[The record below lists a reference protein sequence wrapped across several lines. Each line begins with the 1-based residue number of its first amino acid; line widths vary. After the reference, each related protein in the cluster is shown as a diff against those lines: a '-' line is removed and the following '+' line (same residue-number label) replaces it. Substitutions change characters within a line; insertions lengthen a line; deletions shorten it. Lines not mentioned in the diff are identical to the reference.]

1 MSMIGILGNNLAIDL
16 GTNNTLVYK
25 ADKGIVLDESST
37 VALDIRNGEVIAVGN
52 KALEMYGKT
61 PENITIVKPL
71 ENGTVSDF
79 DITKL
84 LVKYCIDKSLPRFN
98 LIQPK
103 IVITAPVGVS
113 DIELRAIEDA
123 CIHSGARE
131 VYIVESVISSAIGC
145 GFDVLDSKGR
155 LIVNFGAGSTE
166 IAVINLGGIVISRNL
181 KFGGNKL
188 DEDIVDYVYKKYSVF
203 IGENTAREAKEKIA
217 SVKEL
222 SENKSYEISGRD
234 LLSGMPVK
242 IDIFQSD
249 IKEAIIKRI
258 YSIIEEIKFV
268 LEKNPPELSS
278 DILIN
283 GIFLTGGSSKLDGLK
298 DLLQDEIGIKI
309 HLSENPLSDSVNGA
323 GSIVKN
329 LRIYKNFGM

>member
-1 MSMIGILGNNLAIDL
+1 MSMIGVLSNNLAIDL

-25 ADKGIVLDESST
+25 TDKGIVLSLSSS
-37 VALDIRNGEVIAVGN
+37 VALDIRSGEIIAVGN

-84 LVKYCIDKSLPRFN
+84 LVKFCLEKSLPKFN

-131 VYIVESVISSAIGC
+131 VYIVESAISSAIGA
-145 GFDVLDSKGR
+145 GFDVLASEGR
-155 LIVNFGAGSTE
+155 LIINFGAGSTE
-166 IAVINLGGIVISRNL
+166 IAVISLGGIVISKNL
-181 KFGGNKL
+181 RFGGNKL
-188 DEDIVDYVYKKYSVF
+188 DEDIADYVYRKYSVF

-217 SVKEL
+217 SVREL
-222 SENKSYEISGRD
+222 NINKHYEISGRD

-258 YSIIEEIKFV
+258 YSIIDAIKFV

-278 DILIN
+278 DILNN
-283 GIFLTGGSSKLDGLK
+283 GIFLTGGSSMLDGLQE
-298 DLLQDEIGIKI
+298 LLQNEIGIKV

-323 GSIVKN
+323 GNIVKN
-329 LRIYKNFGM
+329 LKTYKKFGM